1 MRICANAQTNRILIK
16 HITIMVN
23 LKSKIDKATKNNVD
37 DSPIMRS
44 IANSSKLQ
52 AIQEPKRQAPVN
64 EIAQLKAVQ
73 TKISIEDY
81 QRLMDIKV
89 KRNQRL
95 IVLLNEAIVYWLDHQ

>member
-1 MRICANAQTNRILIK
+1 
-16 HITIMVN
+16 MVN
-23 LKSKIDKATKNNVD
+23 LRNKIDQAKKNDVGG
-37 DSPIMRS
+37 SPLIQS
-44 IANSSKLQ
+44 INNSSKVQ
-52 AIQEPKRQAPVN
+52 TIQEPKRQAPVN